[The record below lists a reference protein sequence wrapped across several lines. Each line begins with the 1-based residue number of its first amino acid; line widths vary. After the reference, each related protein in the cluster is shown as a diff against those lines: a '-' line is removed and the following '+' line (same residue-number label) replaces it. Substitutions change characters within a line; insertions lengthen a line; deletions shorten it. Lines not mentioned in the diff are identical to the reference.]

1 MNPFKRFLAWLKPLK
16 IERGNVEP
24 DSVYKP
30 KEESA
35 RMKHR
40 RDRYD
45 MKKRRV
51 NLYRP
56 GPFFPKVSRLPFMV
70 RTKASRLQTL
80 GQANSRGNYIIETDP
95 PDRKTVIRH
104 MHSHAKWMARA
115 QTEGAV

>member
-1 MNPFKRFLAWLKPLK
+1 MNPLKRLLAWLKPLK

-24 DSVYKP
+24 EKP

-35 RMKHR
+35 RMRHR
-40 RDRYD
+40 RNRYD

-56 GPFFPKVSRLPFMV
+56 GPIFPKVSRLPFMV

-80 GQANSRGNYIIETDP
+80 GQMNSRGNYIIETDP
-95 PDRKTVIRH
+95 PSEAMVLKH
-104 MHSHAKWMARA
+104 MHSHARWMAK
-115 QTEGAV
+115 TFGPKGAE